1 MYLNNHVLLF
11 YNMSGTLFN
20 EEMFIQERI
29 EPTYAPAQTL
39 FFDPFVRGTGIWD
52 KHKTKLS
59 KSFENGLPIFETA
72 YLLIYEKINKSIFSF
87 NYAGIFYFA
96 KL

>member
-39 FFDPFVRGTGIWD
+39 FFDPFVGGDWHLGQPQNKIKQIFWKWSAYFWNRISTDIW
-52 KHKTKLS
+52 KK
-59 KSFENGLPIFETA
+59 
-72 YLLIYEKINKSIFSF
+72 
-87 NYAGIFYFA
+87 
-96 KL
+96 